1 MSSIFIIWHK
11 MVANCRCKW
20 TLLEGCYKAE
30 MLFFRVYRP
39 PPLANQ
45 SRSKSVGEQKW
56 QNLRAVM
63 ALYTRL
69 RKIKR

>member
-1 MSSIFIIWHK
+1 MQRI
-11 MVANCRCKW
+11 V
-20 TLLEGCYKAE
+20 LEGCHKAE
-30 MLFFRVYRP
+30 MLLSHVCRP

-63 ALYTRL
+63 ALYARL

>member
-1 MSSIFIIWHK
+1 MQLNSYRGMLKPKI
-11 MVANCRCKW
+11 
-20 TLLEGCYKAE
+20 LLSHV
-30 MLFFRVYRP
+30 RRP
-39 PPLANQ
+39 PRLANQ

-56 QNLRAVM
+56 QNLRAVL

>member
-1 MSSIFIIWHK
+1 MQI
-11 MVANCRCKW
+11 M
-20 TLLEGCYKAE
+20 
-30 MLFFRVYRP
+30 FFRRMLKPEILLSHVRRP
-39 PPLANQ
+39 PRLANQ